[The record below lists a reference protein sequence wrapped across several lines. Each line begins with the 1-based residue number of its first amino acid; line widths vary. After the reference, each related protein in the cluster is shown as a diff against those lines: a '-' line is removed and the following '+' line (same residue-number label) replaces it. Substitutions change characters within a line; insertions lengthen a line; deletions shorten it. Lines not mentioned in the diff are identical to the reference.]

1 MPGMTEWKNNTGDE
15 GSVLYLKGELLMT
28 VFGRERKR

>member
-15 GSVLYLKGELLMT
+15 GPALYLKRELLMT
-28 VFGRERKR
+28 VFGRER